1 MFPKTNWKGF
11 WTRQRSKEPI
21 SSNDKKYSG
30 IKDQG
35 WRWSSKD
42 QKVYICRFVRIL
54 FSAKPSKSGIALFFA
69 ACNRNLIALQ
79 SFFGVFYWWQSPMLL
94 CFTMLRKE
102 GWTQPKGA
110 GYLHPWDC
118 ETISYTITCI
128 LNIYHIQLHIAYYET
143 ISSTTTCI
151 IYVVYCII
159 YMYNYKLLF
168 VKTISYR
175 IIHCLLWNYI
185 LYNDTYI
192 V

>member
-30 IKDQG
+30 IKDQRS
-35 WRWSSKD
+35 RWSSKD

-79 SFFGVFYWWQSPMLL
+79 SFVGVFYWRQSPMLL
-94 CFTMLRKE
+94 LLCFTKCNVEERRMDS
-102 GWTQPKGA
+102 TQGSRLSP
-110 GYLHPWDC
+110 PWDC

-128 LNIYHIQLHIAYYET
+128 LNIYHIQLYIAFCET
-143 ISSTTTCI
+143 ISSTMT
-151 IYVVYCII
+151 
-159 YMYNYKLLF
+159 
-168 VKTISYR
+168 R
-175 IIHCLLWNYI
+175 I
-185 LYNDTYI
+185 LYNI
-192 V
+192 HVQL

>member
-35 WRWSSKD
+35 SRWSSKD

-79 SFFGVFYWWQSPMLL
+79 SFVGVFYWRQSRKLL
-94 CFTMLRKE
+94 CFTKYNAEERRMDS
-102 GWTQPKGA
+102 TQGSRLSP
-110 GYLHPWDC
+110 PWDC

-128 LNIYHIQLHIAYYET
+128 LNIYHIQLFA
-143 ISSTTTCI
+143 
-151 IYVVYCII
+151 
-159 YMYNYKLLF
+159 
-168 VKTISYR
+168 
-175 IIHCLLWNYI
+175 YI
-185 LYNDTYI
+185 LGLYI
-192 V
+192 FKEDIAF

>member
-11 WTRQRSKEPI
+11 WTQQRSKEPI

-35 WRWSSKD
+35 SKWSSKD

-79 SFFGVFYWWQSPMLL
+79 SFVGVFYWRQSPMLL
-94 CFTMLRKE
+94 CFTMCTMLRKE

-110 GYLHPWDC
+110 GYLHLGIVKLYP
-118 ETISYTITCI
+118 
-128 LNIYHIQLHIAYYET
+128 IQLH
-143 ISSTTTCI
+143 
-151 IYVVYCII
+151 VY
-159 YMYNYKLLF
+159 
-168 VKTISYR
+168 
-175 IIHCLLWNYI
+175 
-185 LYNDTYI
+185 
-192 V
+192 